1 MSSTLFRAIASLL
14 VTAAGITAASASPA
28 KLDKSI
34 VVLPEKAGIFVHERS
49 RIGTPEVRD
58 GVDADYEAPG
68 KPGDVWIRV
77 IVVPDGRTDDTA
89 SVAAQEQA
97 LTEQMRNTSAFVGL
111 QALPATPIT
120 VDAPERGSLYAN
132 SRLGAT
138 RGWPVSIGSRQS
150 FTYMDRDGQQTRQAG
165 LVFHRHMAG
174 IRLMV
179 RVAAEDMGQA
189 EFDALADEAARQIVP
204 RLDIR
209 NFGECPVMK
218 LQANCARD
226 EASATGAAPISGVQ
240 HALVYPLVYQP
251 EGCRRDGA
259 APAGCS
265 ASATPRPPTIDAL
278 ARDYLRLSLAMG
290 AHDPAYVDAYYGP
303 KELQDEATKAALS
316 VDEIKK
322 QALALQAALAAQ
334 PVPGDAMYALRLRFL
349 QKQTVA
355 MLGRIDV
362 VQGKKL
368 PFDEETARIYDVV
381 APHHDRAH
389 FEAILRKIDALLPG
403 PGTTAERVGAFRE
416 QFIIPRDKLEPV
428 FKAAIAGCREQ
439 TLKHLQLPANESFD
453 LEFVTNKPW
462 GGYNWYKGNYH
473 SLIQVNV
480 ELPIYIDRAIDIGCH
495 EGYPGHH
502 VYNMLL
508 EQHLV
513 NERKW
518 LEYSV
523 YPLFSPQSLVA
534 EGSANYGVELAFPPA
549 ERRRFER
556 EVLYPAAGIDPAL
569 VDRYEALTK
578 LQGELSY
585 ANNEA
590 ARGYLDGTMTRE
602 QAIAWLVEVGLSRQD
617 KAEQAIQFYTNL
629 RSYVVNYN
637 VGKDL
642 VKGYVERQ
650 SKDAATDEERT
661 QKRWQA
667 FETLLSS
674 PRLPG
679 DLKP

>member
-1 MSSTLFRAIASLL
+1 MKAAFALL
-14 VTAAGITAASASPA
+14 MAVSAATASAAPPA
-28 KLDKSI
+28 
-34 VVLPEKAGIFVHERS
+34 P
-49 RIGTPEVRD
+49 
-58 GVDADYEAPG
+58 
-68 KPGDVWIRV
+68 
-77 IVVPDGRTDDTA
+77 
-89 SVAAQEQA
+89 
-97 LTEQMRNTSAFVGL
+97 
-111 QALPATPIT
+111 T
-120 VDAPERGSLYAN
+120 V
-132 SRLGAT
+132 
-138 RGWPVSIGSRQS
+138 
-150 FTYMDRDGQQTRQAG
+150 
-165 LVFHRHMAG
+165 
-174 IRLMV
+174 
-179 RVAAEDMGQA
+179 
-189 EFDALADEAARQIVP
+189 
-204 RLDIR
+204 
-209 NFGECPVMK
+209 
-218 LQANCARD
+218 
-226 EASATGAAPISGVQ
+226 
-240 HALVYPLVYQP
+240 
-251 EGCRRDGA
+251 
-259 APAGCS
+259 
-265 ASATPRPPTIDAL
+265 DAL

-290 AHDPAYVDAYYGP
+290 THDPAYVDAYYGP
-303 KELQDEATKAALS
+303 KELQEQAVKAGLS
-316 VDEIKK
+316 VDDIKA
-322 QALALQAALAAQ
+322 QANALQASLAAQ
-334 PVPGDAMYALRLRFL
+334 PVPSDEVDALRLRFL
-349 QKQTVA
+349 QKQTTA

-368 PFDEETARIYDVV
+368 PFDEETARIFDVV
-381 APHHDRAH
+381 APHYDRAY
-389 FEAILRKIDALLPG
+389 FEAILKKIDALLPG

-439 TLKHLQLPANESFD
+439 TLKHLKLPANESFD
-453 LEFVTNKPW
+453 LEFVTDKPW

-523 YPLFSPQSLVA
+523 YPLFSPQSLIA
-534 EGSANYGVELAFPPA
+534 EGSANYGIEMAFPAA

-569 VDRYEALTK
+569 VDKYEAL
-578 LQGELSY
+578 LALSGELSY
-585 ANNEA
+585 ASNEA

-642 VKGYVERQ
+642 VKEYVERE
-650 SKDAATDEERT
+650 SAGTKDEDRERI
-661 QKRWQA
+661 RWQA
-667 FETLLSS
+667 LEKLLSS